1 VITVT
6 MPQLGEG
13 QAEASIGRWI
23 RRTGEHIAAG
33 DPLVEIVTDKVN
45 VDVPSPETGVLVS
58 VLVAEGTVV
67 AVGTP
72 IAEIESAGLGDLPI
86 PTPVGTAP
94 TSPLEPAGL
103 DVPSSSGSV
112 RTAPTSPLEPL
123 APPVRAAPA
132 VRRLA
137 DELGVDLARVAT
149 SDGRV
154 TRQDVL
160 SRASPASMPGQPLDV
175 APVPAPAAGTRP
187 ISPGQTPTGPA
198 PVGPISPGPDD
209 ELVLFSR
216 MRQGIAA
223 QMTRSLQVPHA
234 YITFEIDMTAVA
246 RRRAAL
252 RAEYLE
258 REGMSLGV
266 VPFVVK
272 AVAESLR
279 RHPDLNAHWTSE
291 GLVRKRHLNIG
302 IAVAVDDGLLVPVI
316 HDADQLSLS
325 GLNHAVSDLAARAR
339 ERRLR
344 VPDLQGGTFT
354 VDNAGWF
361 GSLLTQPILNIPEIV
376 IVTMDAI
383 VRRPVVRET
392 PEGDTIAIRSLMNMC
407 AGFDHRA
414 TDGAQV
420 GRFLRDVREWLES
433 VDERTPIW

>member
-1 VITVT
+1 VTTVT
-6 MPQLGEG
+6 MPLLGEG
-13 QAEASIGRWI
+13 VTEGTIGRWL
-23 RRTGEHIAAG
+23 RHPGERVER
-33 DPLVEIVTDKVN
+33 DEPLVEVVTDKVN
-45 VDVPSPETGVLVS
+45 AEIPSPVSGVLAEI
-58 VLVAEGTVV
+58 LVEEGSVV
-67 AVGTP
+67 AVSTP
-72 IAEIESAGLGDLPI
+72 LAVIHEAASTEVPEPPTARAPAAAPESPSAPEVPEPPSSLEP
-86 PTPVGTAP
+86 P
-94 TSPLEPAGL
+94 TSGA
-103 DVPSSSGSV
+103 
-112 RTAPTSPLEPL
+112 
-123 APPVRAAPA
+123 RATPA

-137 DELGVDLARVAT
+137 EELGVELGRVP
-149 SDGRV
+149 GRHRRV

-160 SRASPASMPGQPLDV
+160 AHASAAALPDLGGPGASP
-175 APVPAPAAGTRP
+175 PAAP
-187 ISPGQTPTGPA
+187 SPATA
-198 PVGPISPGPDD
+198 PSPDD
-209 ELVLFSR
+209 ELLAFSR

-252 RAEYLE
+252 RAEYQG
-258 REGMSLGV
+258 REGISLGV

-272 AVAESLR
+272 AVVESLR
-279 RHPDLNAHWTSE
+279 RYPDLNAHWSDA

-316 HDADQLSLS
+316 HDADQLSLN
-325 GLNHAVSDLAARAR
+325 GLNHALIDLAARAR
-339 ERRLR
+339 DGRLR

-392 PEGDTIAIRSLMNMC
+392 PEGDTIAIRSIMNMC

-420 GRFLRDVREWLES
+420 GRFLANVRDWLES
-433 VDERTPIW
+433 VDEHTSVW

>member
-160 SRASPASMPGQPLDV
+160 SRASPASIPGHPLDV

-187 ISPGQTPTGPA
+187 ISPG
-198 PVGPISPGPDD
+198 PDD
-209 ELVLFSR
+209 ELVSFSR

-420 GRFLRDVREWLES
+420 GRFMQAVRDWLVS
-433 VDERTPIW
+433 VDEHTPIW